1 MTITSIKLVSPSGG
15 LPIITGVHDLLSGR
29 HDGTITPW
37 APIIVSGSRLDI
49 YALDKVHLCLV
60 SMADRN
66 RITEICH
73 IYKYSHNK
81 VIVTLPDLEPG
92 AYLPAFRILQEDGST
107 VLKVFS
113 VVWRVADKEYSKR
126 MVCSGETD
134 HVFGWNRWSVW
145 SKQTICFT
153 SVFTHIYL

>member
-1 MTITSIKLVSPSGG
+1 MTATDTVIVSPSEG
-15 LPIITGVHDLLSGR
+15 LPVITGVHDLLSGR
-29 HDGTITPW
+29 RDGTITPW

-60 SMADRN
+60 SVANRN

-113 VVWRVADKEYSKR
+113 VVWRVPGREI
-126 MVCSGETD
+126 
-134 HVFGWNRWSVW
+134 N
-145 SKQTICFT
+145 CF
-153 SVFTHIYL
+153 

>member
-60 SMADRN
+60 SVANRN

-113 VVWRVADKEYSKR
+113 VVWRVADKEYSK
-126 MVCSGETD
+126 
-134 HVFGWNRWSVW
+134 
-145 SKQTICFT
+145 
-153 SVFTHIYL
+153 THGLFR